1 MSLDEN
7 VCTLPY
13 DFDHQ
18 HESESLSHS
27 YKDLLNEIH
36 ILNLLFLAITFFFFL
51 NTTIS
56 TEFSFPR

>member
-36 ILNLLFLAITFFFFL
+36 ILNLLFLAITFFFFKH
-51 NTTIS
+51 NY
-56 TEFSFPR
+56 